1 MDRPYVVD
9 MLCGIPCL
17 LGLGVRGHT
26 VDKDMMTE
34 ALDLSYLG
42 IFSIWNNELG
52 TEGRTLHLVSVR

>member
-1 MDRPYVVD
+1 

-17 LGLGVRGHT
+17 PGLGVRGHT
-26 VDKDMMTE
+26 VDRDMMTE

-52 TEGRTLHLVSVR
+52 TEGRTLHLVSAR